1 MQTKIKLFKYIAL
14 KDVMKHAEDD
24 INDFARHN
32 NVVNVQVSIA
42 MEDFTEVYLFC
53 VTYTV

>member
-1 MQTKIKLFKYIAL
+1 MQMKIKLFKYITL